1 MKARKTTETRRTAPR
16 AARPPG
22 RVYVNG
28 RPVPQEPSTGHGTP
42 RGVQRRPKRGRSMR
56 SSSPPEPRLFTATIA
71 FVDEN
76 IMIQAFHASVATHS
90 VQVIQ
95 RLRDRFG
102 DDVIPVAELRL
113 GFHPAAPIAV
123 SLVPAAIADMIRLT
137 ERNIELPSAASFAVD
152 IEQRIEI

>member
-1 MKARKTTETRRTAPR
+1 M
-16 AARPPG
+16 
-22 RVYVNG
+22 
-28 RPVPQEPSTGHGTP
+28 
-42 RGVQRRPKRGRSMR
+42 
-56 SSSPPEPRLFTATIA
+56 
-71 FVDEN
+71 DEN

-137 ERNIELPSAASFAVD
+137 ERNVERASAASFKVD